1 MHNITILSLKQFS
14 YLIILTPIL
23 TENIK
28 IFNKH
33 YGSTIYLKW
42 CESICLIST
51 KILIL
56 IKLHRAK
63 RTITKEFYRLFTFA
77 LTEYNKEV
85 HLSLFPVLISSPYFL
100 KRCNINMF
108 SKINKNLFTKH
119 LSVCVIC

>member
-14 YLIILTPIL
+14 YLIISTPIL

-28 IFNKH
+28 IFNKQ

-56 IKLHRAK
+56 IKLYRAR

-108 SKINKNLFTKH
+108 RKFNKNLFTKH
-119 LSVCVIC
+119 LSVCGIC